1 MTTTAVDLE
10 LLRRGGIVLGI
21 DGARAAITLARPEVL
36 NAQTPHTWEA
46 LRTIGESLPDEVRVV
61 VVRGEGRAFSAGL
74 DKRFFSAEKSAQK
87 SAQEADAREVDGG
100 PGFTGI
106 AGIAALQD
114 DEADTMIAGFQAAFS
129 WLRHPARVSVAAVH
143 GDAIG
148 GGFQLALACDL
159 RVVADDVQFCMA
171 ETSLGIVPD
180 LGGTH
185 PLVQAVGYARAV
197 EICLTGRR
205 VGAEEAVAWGL
216 AQRAVPLAELDD
228 AVDELVS
235 ALLVAPPKAT
245 VETLGLLA
253 RVADGADPADQL
265 AAERAAQL
273 RRLRS
278 LAAGE
283 G

>member
-1 MTTTAVDLE
+1 VTTSAVDPE
-10 LLRRGGIVLGI
+10 LLLGGGLAFEV
-21 DGARAAITLARPEVL
+21 DGPRATVTLARPEVL
-36 NAQTPHTWEA
+36 NAQTPLTWEA

-74 DKRFFSAEKSAQK
+74 DKRFFAAQ
-87 SAQEADAREVDGG
+87 EVDGL
-100 PGFTGI
+100 PGI
-106 AGIAALQD
+106 AGIAALSD
-114 DEADTMIAGFQAAFS
+114 DDADATIAGFQSGFS
-129 WLRHPARVSVAAVH
+129 WLRHPARVTVAAVQGH
-143 GDAIG
+143 AIG

-171 ETSLGIVPD
+171 ETGLGIVPD
-180 LGGTH
+180 LGGTY
-185 PLVQAVGYARAV
+185 PLVQAMGYARAV

-205 VGAEEAVAWGL
+205 VGAPEAVASGL
-216 AQRAVPLAELDD
+216 ALRSVPAVELDA
-228 AVDELVS
+228 AVDELATALIS
-235 ALLVAPPKAT
+235 APAKAAA
-245 VETLGLLA
+245 ETLGLLA
-253 RVADGADPADQL
+253 GVADGADPADAL

>member
-1 MTTTAVDLE
+1 MTTSAVDPE
-10 LLRRGGIVLGI
+10 LLLCGGLAFEV
-21 DGARAAITLARPEVL
+21 DGPRATVTLARPEVL
-36 NAQTPHTWEA
+36 NAQTPLTWEA

-74 DKRFFSAEKSAQK
+74 DKRFFLAQ
-87 SAQEADAREVDGG
+87 EVDGL
-100 PGFTGI
+100 PGI
-106 AGIAALQD
+106 AGIAALSD
-114 DEADTMIAGFQAAFS
+114 DDADATIAGFQSGFS
-129 WLRHPARVSVAAVH
+129 WLRHPARVTVAAVQGH
-143 GDAIG
+143 AIG

-180 LGGTH
+180 LGGTY

-205 VGAEEAVAWGL
+205 IGAQEAVASGL
-216 AQRAVPLAELDD
+216 ALRSVPVGELDA
-228 AVDELVS
+228 AVDALVASLVS
-235 ALLVAPPKAT
+235 APAKAAA
-245 VETLGLLA
+245 ETLGLLTG
-253 RVADGADPADQL
+253 VADGADPADAL

>member
-1 MTTTAVDLE
+1 MAMTAVDPE
-10 LLRRGGIVLGI
+10 LLQRGGLTLDI
-21 DGARAAITLARPEVL
+21 DGARATITLARPAVL
-36 NAQTPHTWEA
+36 NAQTPLTWEA
-46 LRTIGESLPDEVRVV
+46 LRTIGASLPGEVRVV

-74 DKRFFSAEKSAQK
+74 DKRFFTE
-87 SAQEADAREVDGG
+87 QEIDGI
-100 PGFTGI
+100 PGIT
-106 AGIAALQD
+106 GIAALPD
-114 DEADTMIAGFQAAFS
+114 DEADATIAAFQAAFS
-129 WLRHPARVSVAAVH
+129 WLRHPSRVSIAAVQGH
-143 GDAIG
+143 AIG

-180 LGGTH
+180 LGGTYL
-185 PLVQAVGYARAV
+185 LVHAVGYARAV

-205 VGAEEAVAWGL
+205 VGAEEAVASGL
-216 AQRAVPLAELDD
+216 ALRAVPVGELDA
-228 AVDELVS
+228 AVDQLVD
-235 ALLVAPPKAT
+235 ALRVAPAKAAA
-245 VETLGLLA
+245 ETLGLLA
-253 RVADGADPADQL
+253 RAAEGADPADQL